1 MFFQHSYL
9 FNQIMPSVLSCSV
22 LSCHFAANYVMQW
35 CSCRPATP
43 RRTSQQRSGG
53 LMLLLLDQQEP
64 QVSSCLLHCCR
75 SRVHLVLLLVQMLLL
90 CQLVVLQC
98 LQTLS

>member
-1 MFFQHSYL
+1 
-9 FNQIMPSVLSCSV
+9 
-22 LSCHFAANYVMQW
+22 
-35 CSCRPATP
+35 
-43 RRTSQQRSGG
+43 
-53 LMLLLLDQQEP
+53 MLLLLDQQEP